1 MMLNKKI
8 EDITNR
14 IILRSELK
22 RKLYLSQMLSQFNK
36 EFSRAHLNCG
46 NLAHAAAGSESKD
59 KAALE
64 KNIVPNLAIIT
75 AYNDMLSAHKTFEH
89 YP

>member
-1 MMLNKKI
+1 MLNKKI

-14 IILRSELK
+14 IILRSEIK

-64 KNIVPNLAIIT
+64 KNIV
-75 AYNDMLSAHKTFEH
+75 H
-89 YP
+89 YIVLKVLLN

>member
-1 MMLNKKI
+1 MLNKKI

-36 EFSRAHLNCG
+36 EFSRAHLNWHRYQDNG
-46 NLAHAAAGSESKD
+46 PLRTNTL
-59 KAALE
+59 
-64 KNIVPNLAIIT
+64 IP
-75 AYNDMLSAHKTFEH
+75 
-89 YP
+89 P